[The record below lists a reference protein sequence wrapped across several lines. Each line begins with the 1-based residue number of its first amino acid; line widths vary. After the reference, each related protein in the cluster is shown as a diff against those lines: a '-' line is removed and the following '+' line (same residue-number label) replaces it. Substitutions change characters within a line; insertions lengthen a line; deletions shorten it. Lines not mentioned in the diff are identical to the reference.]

1 MRRALAG
8 SLIFLALLAGGSSLA
23 AEPGSSDNGK
33 QVAKEPAKVKPKK
46 LAPASLSAAEQAT
59 TRTMDL
65 PAAGSS
71 HANTP
76 PADTSW
82 TGFHVGVEGGV
93 AK

>member
-8 SLIFLALLAGGSSLA
+8 SLMFLALLAGGSSLA
-23 AEPGSSDNGK
+23 AESGPSDSGK
-33 QVAKEPAKVKPKK
+33 QVAKEPAKAKPKK
-46 LAPASLSAAEQAT
+46 PAPASLSAAEQAT
-59 TRTMDL
+59 TRTIDL

-76 PADTSW
+76 PDGTSW
-82 TGFHVGVEGGV
+82 TGFHIGVDGGV

>member
-33 QVAKEPAKVKPKK
+33 QVAKEPAKAKPKK
-46 LAPASLSAAEQAT
+46 PAPASLSAAEQAT
-59 TRTMDL
+59 TQSIDL

-76 PADTSW
+76 RDGTSW